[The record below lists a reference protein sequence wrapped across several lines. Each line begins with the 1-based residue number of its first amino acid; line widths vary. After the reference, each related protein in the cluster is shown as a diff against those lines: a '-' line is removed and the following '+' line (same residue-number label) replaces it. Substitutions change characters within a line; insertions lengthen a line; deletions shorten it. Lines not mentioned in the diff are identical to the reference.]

1 MTSRHLAFVRN
12 AFLREKDAER
22 RANGAEEFSSVRLDA
37 VRLDASADAYAH
49 TPNTVDDGISVE
61 LRREPFEFGALPA
74 SRVAPTAD
82 TPAALAPTQRRLLAA
97 AVPVGGRPAVAAED
111 LARCL
116 DLSRDAASVVIAT
129 LRATLPEEAPPGG
142 EIVEDADRRSDAG
155 EIVFVQDL
163 MLFLFAQTFARP
175 RAQSQLRESG
185 GVLETGAE
193 LLGGEGEDGG
203 ESADSERAFAFGSPA
218 RSPARRRARSPSPRK
233 SGGGIHGTES
243 EDEKTEGRS
252 LTRPSLHAL
261 FAAHHFNAACG
272 LVVEDPAKIGTGG
285 AGGGLVELTAAEA
298 DRLEYLFRVVV
309 PPREEEPPRLSESD
323 GTGTLPDMPRP
334 DFGAELERSEE
345 SSISRRCGLFA
356 GGDRATVPAAA
367 LREWLVSR
375 LAGARHFGKS
385 KSAPHRLPG
394 ALSSPGRAAS
404 PGAAPGGSPASPG
417 TNPGTLSSYLPCS
430 ASRASAV
437 IENVRRGTA
446 VRRRRD
452 FPASASVRV
461 ADCEDAVVYLLA
473 PAAYVSVV
481 GCANCV
487 VVVGAASRAVRVERC
502 RRVTVIAAARR
513 LRVRAAAEC
522 VFHLG
527 VAERPVF
534 LGECR
539 GNVLA
544 PYNTFYETLEAD
556 LETAGLSVDALSVD
570 AWREP
575 QCAFANLSDESRDD
589 ASLRDSD
596 SSPSRGDASPRPG
609 GGPASACRAV
619 ERMSP
624 EAFAPFIVPFRG
636 DTLND
641 SITKT
646 TRANPFAVPDAY
658 VAALDAKVR
667 AVASLRGALRDAR
680 LGEEKKRDLQA
691 TIQAHFKEWL
701 LESGSMRQV
710 YELARIERGE
720 SAL

>member
-1 MTSRHLAFVRN
+1 M
-12 AFLREKDAER
+12 
-22 RANGAEEFSSVRLDA
+22 
-37 VRLDASADAYAH
+37 RLDASADAYAH
-49 TPNTVDDGISVE
+49 TPNTELDDAFVE

-82 TPAALAPTQRRLLAA
+82 TPAAVRLVPTQRRLLAA

-116 DLSRDAASVVIAT
+116 DLSRDAANVVIAT

-142 EIVEDADRRSDAG
+142 GGDAREDGDADAF
-155 EIVFVQDL
+155 VFVQDL

-203 ESADSERAFAFGSPA
+203 ESADPERAFAFGSPA

-233 SGGGIHGTES
+233 SGAGIHGTES
-243 EDEKTEGRS
+243 EDEKTEGRCRA
-252 LTRPSLHAL
+252 RPSLHAL

-298 DRLEYLFRVVV
+298 DRLGYLFRVVV

-323 GTGTLPDMPRP
+323 GTGTLPDMPRS
-334 DFGAELERSEE
+334 DFRAELEGSEE

-375 LAGARHFGKS
+375 LVGARHFGKS

-417 TNPGTLSSYLPCS
+417 TNPGTLSSCAP
-430 ASRASAV
+430 
-437 IENVRRGTA
+437 
-446 VRRRRD
+446 
-452 FPASASVRV
+452 
-461 ADCEDAVVYLLA
+461 LLHLARLGGDRECAPGHGGA
-473 PAAYVSVV
+473 PAARFPGVRVGARRRLRGRRGVPARACGDVSVV

-513 LRVRAAAEC
+513 LRVRAAREC

-527 VAERPVF
+527 VAERPFPF

-570 AWREP
+570 AWRDP
-575 QCAFANLSDESRDD
+575 QCALASGDESL
-589 ASLRDSD
+589 A
-596 SSPSRGDASPRPG
+596 GDASPRRGDAAGSEP
-609 GGPASACRAV
+609 PAV

-636 DTLND
+636 DFYQTF
-641 SITKT
+641 STKT
-646 TRANPFAVPDAY
+646 TRANPFAVPETY

-667 AVASLRGALRDAR
+667 AVAALRGALRDAR

-701 LESGSMRQV
+701 LESGCMRQV

>member
-1 MTSRHLAFVRN
+1 
-12 AFLREKDAER
+12 
-22 RANGAEEFSSVRLDA
+22 
-37 VRLDASADAYAH
+37 
-49 TPNTVDDGISVE
+49 
-61 LRREPFEFGALPA
+61 
-74 SRVAPTAD
+74 
-82 TPAALAPTQRRLLAA
+82 
-97 AVPVGGRPAVAAED
+97 
-111 LARCL
+111 
-116 DLSRDAASVVIAT
+116 
-129 LRATLPEEAPPGG
+129 
-142 EIVEDADRRSDAG
+142 
-155 EIVFVQDL
+155 
-163 MLFLFAQTFARP
+163 
-175 RAQSQLRESG
+175 
-185 GVLETGAE
+185 
-193 LLGGEGEDGG
+193 
-203 ESADSERAFAFGSPA
+203 
-218 RSPARRRARSPSPRK
+218 
-233 SGGGIHGTES
+233 
-243 EDEKTEGRS
+243 
-252 LTRPSLHAL
+252 
-261 FAAHHFNAACG
+261 
-272 LVVEDPAKIGTGG
+272 
-285 AGGGLVELTAAEA
+285 
-298 DRLEYLFRVVV
+298 
-309 PPREEEPPRLSESD
+309 
-323 GTGTLPDMPRP
+323 
-334 DFGAELERSEE
+334 
-345 SSISRRCGLFA
+345 
-356 GGDRATVPAAA
+356 
-367 LREWLVSR
+367 
-375 LAGARHFGKS
+375 
-385 KSAPHRLPG
+385 
-394 ALSSPGRAAS
+394 
-404 PGAAPGGSPASPG
+404 
-417 TNPGTLSSYLPCS
+417 
-430 ASRASAV
+430 V
-437 IENVRRGTA
+437 IENVRRGTV

-513 LRVRAAAEC
+513 LRVRAAVEC

-575 QCAFANLSDESRDD
+575 QCAFANLSDESQ
-589 ASLRDSD
+589 SLAKD
-596 SSPSRGDASPRPG
+596 SSPSRGDAERPERPAG
-609 GGPASACRAV
+609 GGAV

-641 SITKT
+641 TMDDDTNAGVPIKKT

-667 AVASLRGALRDAR
+667 AVAALRGALRDAR

>member
-12 AFLREKDAER
+12 ACLREKDAER
-22 RANGAEEFSSVRLDA
+22 RANGAEEFSS

-142 EIVEDADRRSDAG
+142 EIVEDADRRSDDF
-155 EIVFVQDL
+155 VFVQDL

-298 DRLEYLFRVVV
+298 DRLGYLFRVVV

-323 GTGTLPDMPRP
+323 GTGTLPDMPRS
-334 DFGAELERSEE
+334 DFGEE

-430 ASRASAV
+430 ASRASAT

-589 ASLRDSD
+589 AKD
-596 SSPSRGDASPRPG
+596 SSPTSRGDAERPERPG
-609 GGPASACRAV
+609 ERRLAV

-636 DTLND
+636 DALND

-667 AVASLRGALRDAR
+667 AVAALRGALRDAR

>member
-12 AFLREKDAER
+12 ACLREKDAER
-22 RANGAEEFSSVRLDA
+22 RANGAEEFSS

-142 EIVEDADRRSDAG
+142 EIVEDADRRSDDF
-155 EIVFVQDL
+155 VFVQDL

-298 DRLEYLFRVVV
+298 DRLGYLFRVVV

-323 GTGTLPDMPRP
+323 GTGTLPDMPRS
-334 DFGAELERSEE
+334 DFGEE

-356 GGDRATVPAAA
+356 GGDRVTVPAAA

-430 ASRASAV
+430 ASRASAT

-596 SSPSRGDASPRPG
+596 SSPSRGDASPRPERPAG
-609 GGPASACRAV
+609 GRAV

-641 SITKT
+641 TMDSINKT

-667 AVASLRGALRDAR
+667 AVAALRGALRDAR

>member
-1 MTSRHLAFVRN
+1 M
-12 AFLREKDAER
+12 
-22 RANGAEEFSSVRLDA
+22 RLDA
-37 VRLDASADAYAH
+37 VRLDASAYAYAH
-49 TPNTVDDGISVE
+49 TPNTELDDAFVE

-74 SRVAPTAD
+74 SRVAPSAD
-82 TPAALAPTQRRLLAA
+82 APAALAPTQRRLLAA

-142 EIVEDADRRSDAG
+142 EIVEDADASDAY
-155 EIVFVQDL
+155 VFVQDL

-233 SGGGIHGTES
+233 SGGGIHGMES

-298 DRLEYLFRVVV
+298 DRLGYLFRVVV

-323 GTGTLPDMPRP
+323 GTGTLPDMPRS
-334 DFGAELERSEE
+334 DFGAELERSGE

-430 ASRASAV
+430 TSRASAV
-437 IENVRRGTA
+437 IENVRRGTV

-513 LRVRAAAEC
+513 LRVRAAVEC

-556 LETAGLSVDALSVD
+556 LETASLSVDALSVD

-575 QCAFANLSDESRDD
+575 QCAFANLSDESQ
-589 ASLRDSD
+589 SLAKD
-596 SSPSRGDASPRPG
+596 SSPSRGDAERPERPAG
-609 GGPASACRAV
+609 GGAV

-641 SITKT
+641 TMDDDTNAGVPIKKT

-667 AVASLRGALRDAR
+667 AVAALRGALRDAR

>member
-12 AFLREKDAER
+12 ACLREKDAER
-22 RANGAEEFSSVRLDA
+22 RANGAEEFSS

-142 EIVEDADRRSDAG
+142 EIVEDADRRSDDF
-155 EIVFVQDL
+155 VFVQDL

-298 DRLEYLFRVVV
+298 DRLGYLFRVVV
-309 PPREEEPPRLSESD
+309 PPREEEPPRSSESD
-323 GTGTLPDMPRP
+323 GTGTLPDMPRS
-334 DFGAELERSEE
+334 DFGEE

-356 GGDRATVPAAA
+356 GGDRVTVPAAA

-575 QCAFANLSDESRDD
+575 QCAFANLSSDESL
-589 ASLRDSD
+589 SQTKD
-596 SSPSRGDASPRPG
+596 SSPSRGDTERPDAKVAG
-609 GGPASACRAV
+609 GRAV

-636 DTLND
+636 DALND
-641 SITKT
+641 TMDSINKT

-667 AVASLRGALRDAR
+667 AVAALRGALRDAR

>member
-1 MTSRHLAFVRN
+1 M
-12 AFLREKDAER
+12 
-22 RANGAEEFSSVRLDA
+22 
-37 VRLDASADAYAH
+37 
-49 TPNTVDDGISVE
+49 
-61 LRREPFEFGALPA
+61 
-74 SRVAPTAD
+74 
-82 TPAALAPTQRRLLAA
+82 
-97 AVPVGGRPAVAAED
+97 
-111 LARCL
+111 
-116 DLSRDAASVVIAT
+116 
-129 LRATLPEEAPPGG
+129 
-142 EIVEDADRRSDAG
+142 
-155 EIVFVQDL
+155 
-163 MLFLFAQTFARP
+163 
-175 RAQSQLRESG
+175 
-185 GVLETGAE
+185 
-193 LLGGEGEDGG
+193 
-203 ESADSERAFAFGSPA
+203 
-218 RSPARRRARSPSPRK
+218 
-233 SGGGIHGTES
+233 
-243 EDEKTEGRS
+243 
-252 LTRPSLHAL
+252 
-261 FAAHHFNAACG
+261 
-272 LVVEDPAKIGTGG
+272 EDPAKIGTGG
-285 AGGGLVELTAAEA
+285 AGGGFVELTAAEA
-298 DRLEYLFRVVV
+298 DRLGYLFRVVV

-323 GTGTLPDMPRP
+323 GTGTLPDMPRS
-334 DFGAELERSEE
+334 DFRAELEGSEE

-375 LAGARHFGKS
+375 LVGARHFGKS

-430 ASRASAV
+430 TSRASAV

-513 LRVRAAAEC
+513 LRVRAAREC

-570 AWREP
+570 AWRDP
-575 QCAFANLSDESRDD
+575 QCALASGDESL
-589 ASLRDSD
+589 A
-596 SSPSRGDASPRPG
+596 GDASPNRG
-609 GGPASACRAV
+609 DAAAASPRLGDASPAV

-636 DTLND
+636 DTF
-641 SITKT
+641 STKT
-646 TRANPFAVPDAY
+646 TRANPFAVPETY

-667 AVASLRGALRDAR
+667 AVAALRGALRDAR

-701 LESGSMRQV
+701 LESGCMRQV

>member
-1 MTSRHLAFVRN
+1 M
-12 AFLREKDAER
+12 
-22 RANGAEEFSSVRLDA
+22 SSA
-37 VRLDASADAYAH
+37 
-49 TPNTVDDGISVE
+49 TTEPEVDPPGDGVFVE
-61 LRREPFEFGALPA
+61 LRREPFEFGILPA
-74 SRVAPTAD
+74 SSLAPNIDA
-82 TPAALAPTQRRLLAA
+82 PAALVPLQRRFLAA

-111 LARCL
+111 VAQCL

-129 LRATLPEEAPPGG
+129 LRATLPTEA
-142 EIVEDADRRSDAG
+142 EADMGDL
-155 EIVFVQDL
+155 VFVQDL
-163 MLFLFAQTFARP
+163 MLFLFVQTFARP

-203 ESADSERAFAFGSPA
+203 ESADPERAFAFGSPA

-233 SGGGIHGTES
+233 SGAGIHGTES
-243 EDEKTEGRS
+243 EDEKTEGRC
-252 LTRPSLHAL
+252 LARPSLHAL

-285 AGGGLVELTAAEA
+285 AGGGFVELTAAEA
-298 DRLEYLFRVVV
+298 DRLGYLFRVVV

-323 GTGTLPDMPRP
+323 GTGTLPDMPRS
-334 DFGAELERSEE
+334 DFRAELEGSEE

-430 ASRASAV
+430 TSRASAV

-513 LRVRAAAEC
+513 LRVRAAREC

-570 AWREP
+570 AWRDP
-575 QCAFANLSDESRDD
+575 QCALASGDESL
-589 ASLRDSD
+589 A
-596 SSPSRGDASPRPG
+596 GDASPRRGDAAGSEP
-609 GGPASACRAV
+609 PAV

-636 DTLND
+636 DTF
-641 SITKT
+641 STKP

-667 AVASLRGALRDAR
+667 AVAALRGALRDAR

-701 LESGSMRQV
+701 LESGCMRQV

>member
-12 AFLREKDAER
+12 ACLREKDAER
-22 RANGAEEFSSVRLDA
+22 RANGAEEFSS

-142 EIVEDADRRSDAG
+142 EIVEDADRRSDDF
-155 EIVFVQDL
+155 VFVQDL

-298 DRLEYLFRVVV
+298 DRLGYLFRVVV

-323 GTGTLPDMPRP
+323 GTGTLPDMPRS
-334 DFGAELERSEE
+334 DFGEE

-356 GGDRATVPAAA
+356 GGDRVTVPAAA

-430 ASRASAV
+430 ASRASAT

-596 SSPSRGDASPRPG
+596 SSPSRGDASPRPAG
-609 GGPASACRAV
+609 GRAV

-624 EAFAPFIVPFRG
+624 EAFAPFIVPCRG
-636 DTLND
+636 DALND
-641 SITKT
+641 TMDSINKT

-667 AVASLRGALRDAR
+667 AVAALRGALRDAR

>member
-12 AFLREKDAER
+12 ACVREKDAER
-22 RANGAEEFSSVRLDA
+22 RASGAEEFSS

-49 TPNTVDDGISVE
+49 TPNTELTELDDAFVE

-74 SRVAPTAD
+74 SRVAPAAD

-203 ESADSERAFAFGSPA
+203 ESADPERAFAFGSPA

-233 SGGGIHGTES
+233 SGAGIHGTES
-243 EDEKTEGRS
+243 EDEKPEGRS

-298 DRLEYLFRVVV
+298 DRLGYLFRVVV

-323 GTGTLPDMPRP
+323 GTGTLPDMPRS

-404 PGAAPGGSPASPG
+404 PGAAPGSSPASPG

-430 ASRASAV
+430 TSRASAV

-481 GCANCV
+481 GCADCV

-502 RRVTVIAAARR
+502 RRVTVIAAARL
-513 LRVRAAAEC
+513 LRVRAAREC

-539 GNVLA
+539 GNVVA

-556 LETAGLSVDALSVD
+556 LETAGLRVETSC
-570 AWREP
+570 AWNDP
-575 QCAFANLSDESRDD
+575 QCVFAHGVSSSEAPACADD
-589 ASLRDSD
+589 GDSNRASVV
-596 SSPSRGDASPRPG
+596 
-609 GGPASACRAV
+609 V
-619 ERMSP
+619 ERLSP
-624 EAFAPFIVPFRG
+624 EAFAPFIVPFRSAARG
-636 DTLND
+636 VV
-641 SITKT
+641 

-680 LGEEKKRDLQA
+680 LDEHTKRELQA

-701 LESGSMRQV
+701 LASGSMRQV

>member
-1 MTSRHLAFVRN
+1 M
-12 AFLREKDAER
+12 
-22 RANGAEEFSSVRLDA
+22 
-37 VRLDASADAYAH
+37 RLDASADAYAH
-49 TPNTVDDGISVE
+49 TPNTELDDAFVE

-82 TPAALAPTQRRLLAA
+82 TPAALVPTQRRLLAA

-116 DLSRDAASVVIAT
+116 DLSRDAANVVIAT

-142 EIVEDADRRSDAG
+142 GGDAREDGDADAF
-155 EIVFVQDL
+155 VFVQDL

-203 ESADSERAFAFGSPA
+203 EIADPERAFAFGSPA

-233 SGGGIHGTES
+233 SGAGIHGTES
-243 EDEKTEGRS
+243 EDEKTEGRC
-252 LTRPSLHAL
+252 LARPSLHAL

-298 DRLEYLFRVVV
+298 DRLGYLFRVVV

-323 GTGTLPDMPRP
+323 GTGTLPDMPRSE
-334 DFGAELERSEE
+334 FRAELEGSEE

-375 LAGARHFGKS
+375 LVGARHFGKS

-430 ASRASAV
+430 TSRASAV

-513 LRVRAAAEC
+513 LRVRAAREC

-570 AWREP
+570 AWRDP
-575 QCAFANLSDESRDD
+575 QCALASGDESL
-589 ASLRDSD
+589 A
-596 SSPSRGDASPRPG
+596 GDASPRRGDAAGSEP
-609 GGPASACRAV
+609 PAV

-636 DTLND
+636 DFYQTF
-641 SITKT
+641 STKP

-667 AVASLRGALRDAR
+667 AVAALRGALRDAR

-701 LESGSMRQV
+701 LESGCMRQV